1 MLTNWS
7 RMQLNEL
14 KASDYYHLHEC
25 YHNLVTATTILL
37 CVLVQ
42 GQARGYGH
50 ITHFLPLPTWGHDF
64 PWAIVTQPMG
74 IFQTQGCHMKDMAKT
89 PFALLLVEWVG
100 QSELSKSSTF

>member
-74 IFQTQGCHMKDMAKT
+74 IFQTPEVFAPCGRHANEVIRPYPQGC
-89 PFALLLVEWVG
+89 P
-100 QSELSKSSTF
+100 